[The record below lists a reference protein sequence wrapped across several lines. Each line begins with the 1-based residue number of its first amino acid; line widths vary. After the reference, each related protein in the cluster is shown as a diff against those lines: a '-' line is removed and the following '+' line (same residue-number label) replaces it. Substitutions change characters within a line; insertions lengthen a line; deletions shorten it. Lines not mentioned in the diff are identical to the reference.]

1 MRAEGTVDA
10 LALSGELQVGFS
22 HEAQEYSGSGTEG
35 NDSVTILVHRSILA
49 VEKFLL
55 NLCS

>member
-10 LALSGELQVGFS
+10 LALSGPLQVGFS

-35 NDSVTILVHRSILA
+35 NDSVTILCHHLILA
-49 VEKFLL
+49 AQKALL
-55 NLCS
+55 DLCS